1 MEEEMFSQDW
11 KDELIEV
18 VEQNKKSFITCAKLN
33 KYFLILFFSPICCM
47 LTNFFLGKIISTNIL
62 KNQELLKSI
71 FVELSYVLGGLLHFI
86 SYFRPKAK
94 KIDKIKPRGI
104 KYIYNEAGKNYKK
117 YELLLL
123 ITFLGSL
130 LSLDGFF
137 AINSEGNKVFNY
149 RLYFLIFIPFFPNL
163 Y

>member
-1 MEEEMFSQDW
+1 MFSQDS
-11 KDELIEV
+11 KDELIE
-18 VEQNKKSFITCAKLN
+18 VEQNKKSFIICAKLN
-33 KYFLILFFSPICCM
+33 KYFLIPFFSPICCM

-71 FVELSYVLGGLLHFI
+71 FVELSYILGGLLHFI

-117 YELLLL
+117 YELFLL

-130 LSLDGFF
+130 LSLGGYI
-137 AINSEGNKVFNY
+137 AINSQGKNVFNY